1 MPIFVQMKTHNSEV
15 YALYNK
21 KYSSFAL
28 YDGKHGSN
36 FTPYQVSSKFRG
48 REQDKKFIAG
58 LRHWLS
64 DNQLDTGIFRNTQV
78 PQSKFSFIRFY
89 GSF

>member
-1 MPIFVQMKTHNSEV
+1 MKTHNSEV

-28 YDGKHGSN
+28 YDGKQGSN
-36 FTPYQVSSKFRG
+36 FSPYQVSSKFCG
-48 REQDKKFIAG
+48 REQDKKLIAG

-64 DNQLDTGIFRNTQV
+64 DNQLDSGIFRILRE
-78 PQSKFSFIRFY
+78 FFFHLL
-89 GSF
+89 GSMEVFEK